1 MTLYTAFLALGVAL
15 AALAIWSRTVWPRI
29 AAVVLLLGIVGLGP
43 VALASLTGEPRR
55 ASLEWW
61 ARNAED
67 VEVLG
72 HQVQEDVAIYVYV
85 VLPGYDAPQSLALP
99 YSDEAAEQLQQAAA
113 EGAAS
118 GQGVRMRRLMDDSG
132 DEQEMLF
139 YPEPVPALP
148 EKLVTAP
155 APVEV
160 R

>member
-1 MTLYTAFLALGVAL
+1 MTLYTAFLAIGVAL
-15 AALAIWSRTVWPRI
+15 AALAIWSRTLWPRI
-29 AAVVLLLGIVGLGP
+29 GAVLLLLGIVGLGP

-72 HQVQEDVAIYVYV
+72 HRIVEDVAIYVFV
-85 VLPGYDAPQSLALP
+85 NLPGYDAPQNIALP

-113 EGAAS
+113 EGEAT
-118 GQGVRMRRLMDDSG
+118 GQGVRMRRLMDDSL
-132 DEQEMLF
+132 DEQAPMF
-139 YPEPVPALP
+139 WSPPPAALP

>member
-1 MTLYTAFLALGVAL
+1 VTLYTAFLALGVAL
-15 AALAIWSRTVWPRI
+15 AALAIWSRTLWPRL
-29 AAVVLLLGIVGLGP
+29 AAVLLLLGFVVLGP

-61 ARNAED
+61 ARNAQD

-72 HQVQEDVAIYVYV
+72 FQVQEDVAIYVYV
-85 VLPGYDAPQSLALP
+85 VLPGYLAPQSLALP

-113 EGAAS
+113 EGEQT
-118 GQGVRMRRLMDDSG
+118 GRGIRMRRLMDTSL
-132 DEQEMLF
+132 DEQEPLF
-139 YPEPVPALP
+139 YADPPQALP
-148 EKLVTAP
+148 EKQVTAP